1 MNNLSKE
8 IFDKIVSTVSLI
20 LCFPLMVILGLL
32 VKTTSRG
39 PIIFKQQRVGKDGKM
54 FSIYKFRT
62 MYHESPKQVVSV
74 KGDPRIT
81 PIGGFLRKWKFDELP
96 ELWNIFIGDMS
107 FVGPRPYVPHL
118 AEKLLGEDVRILR
131 LKPGMTGPATL
142 KYINEEEILS
152 KVDDPVKFNDEV
164 IFPDKVKINLEYL
177 DNWNFKG
184 DIRIIWHTLLRKR
197 IS

>member
-8 IFDKIVSTVSLI
+8 IFDKIVSAVSLI
-20 LCFPLMVILGLL
+20 LCLPLMIILGFL
-32 VKTTSRG
+32 VKATSRG
-39 PIIFKQQRVGKDGKM
+39 PIIFKQQRVGKDRKM

-81 PIGGFLRKWKFDELP
+81 LIGGFLRKWKFDELP

-152 KVDDPVKFNDEV
+152 KVDDPVKFNNEV

-197 IS
+197 IP